1 MRFMSR
7 GRRLSTNSSKE
18 SDSRDDFGTI
28 FSANN
33 RFNPELQFKKSEHFH
48 CSHNASQGASAHSP
62 CSRPHWPPESRL
74 AGPDTPAGWFFQPPG
89 PWARPVQPVGTPN
102 VPACRYAALQG
113 TVAATRAR
121 PAIATAEAT
130 VGEPGWSSMSHASTV
145 SSRGAS
151 RRDGSLAA
159 ARVHRPACA
168 GLACHENGPC
178 HMRQVVVVDQWR
190 STTSSGMRSYRE
202 GHLKARFREVRRDG
216 RVHCTGVLLMLKIDD
231 PACACTS
238 APPMTPSHART
249 IGRMLHP
256 QAYQSSSPTS

>member
-1 MRFMSR
+1 MRFDAVLRFMSR

-102 VPACRYAALQG
+102 VPACRYA
-113 TVAATRAR
+113 VAPGHRRHDRGAARNRDRRGDRGGPRLVRTRPLAGR
-121 PAIATAEAT
+121 
-130 VGEPGWSSMSHASTV
+130 S
-145 SSRGAS
+145 SSRALGLSSES
-151 RRDGSLAA
+151 RT
-159 ARVHRPACA
+159 AR
-168 GLACHENGPC
+168 
-178 HMRQVVVVDQWR
+178 
-190 STTSSGMRSYRE
+190 
-202 GHLKARFREVRRDG
+202 
-216 RVHCTGVLLMLKIDD
+216 
-231 PACACTS
+231 
-238 APPMTPSHART
+238 
-249 IGRMLHP
+249 
-256 QAYQSSSPTS
+256 